1 MTLVLKGIGALIK
14 AKPLSRISA
23 TFDRL
28 KAQQRK
34 ALIPFV
40 TAGYPFAD
48 VTPELMH
55 AMVAGGAD
63 VIELGVPFSD
73 PSADGPVIQK
83 AGDKA
88 LAMGIGLIQ
97 VLAMVREFRK
107 VDSTTPVVLMG
118 YANPVER
125 YDQKHLTDGVASAF
139 VRDASAAGVD
149 GVLIVDY
156 PPEECEDFA
165 ADLRAHGMD
174 LIFLLAPT
182 STDARMQQ
190 VARVASGYVYYVSL
204 KGVTGSGALDTG
216 AVEAML
222 PRIRRHISTPVGVG
236 FGIRDA
242 ATAKTISRVADAVV
256 IGSKIIEL
264 LENAPRDQ
272 VGPTA
277 QAFLADIRNAL
288 DGA

>member
-1 MTLVLKGIGALIK
+1 M
-14 AKPLSRISA
+14 SRINT
-23 TFDRL
+23 TFTAL
-28 KAQQRK
+28 KASKRK

-88 LAMGIGLIQ
+88 LAFGIGLVQI
-97 VLAMVREFRK
+97 LAMVREFRQTNT
-107 VDSTTPVVLMG
+107 TTPVVLMG

-125 YDQKHLTDGVASAF
+125 YDQKHAKDGVSSPF
-139 VRDASAAGVD
+139 VKDAAAAGVD

-156 PPEECEDFA
+156 PPEECEAFA
-165 ADLRAHGMD
+165 LELRAHNMD

-182 STDARMQQ
+182 STDARMAQ

-204 KGVTGSGALDTG
+204 KGVTGSGALDVG
-216 AVEAML
+216 AVAAML
-222 PRIRRHISTPVGVG
+222 PRIRQHIHVPVGVG

-242 ATAKTISRVADAVV
+242 ATAKTIAQVADAVV
-256 IGSKIIEL
+256 IGSKIIQL
-264 LENAPRDQ
+264 LENQPRDR
-272 VGPTA
+272 VAATA
-277 QAFLADIRNAL
+277 QEFLNEIRTAL
-288 DGA
+288 DQ

>member
-1 MTLVLKGIGALIK
+1 MSRIETTFSALK
-14 AKPLSRISA
+14 AKN
-23 TFDRL
+23 
-28 KAQQRK
+28 RK
-34 ALIPFV
+34 ALIPFI

-88 LAMGIGLIQ
+88 LAFGIGLVQI
-97 VLAMVREFRK
+97 LAMVREFRQT
-107 VDSTTPVVLMG
+107 DTTTPVVLMG

-125 YDQKHLTDGVASAF
+125 YDQKHASQGVSSPF
-139 VRDASAAGVD
+139 VKDAAAAGVD

-156 PPEECEDFA
+156 PPEECEAFA
-165 ADLRAHGMD
+165 ADLRAHNMD

-182 STDARMQQ
+182 STDARMAQ

-204 KGVTGSGALDTG
+204 KGVTGSGALDIG

-222 PRIRRHISTPVGVG
+222 PRIRQHIHVPVGVG

-242 ATAKTISRVADAVV
+242 ATAKTLSKVADAVV
-256 IGSKIIEL
+256 IGSRIIQL
-264 LENAPRDQ
+264 LENQTRDQ
-272 VGPTA
+272 VAATA
-277 QAFLADIRNAL
+277 QSFLQEIRTAL
-288 DGA
+288 DS

>member
-14 AKPLSRISA
+14 AKTLSRISA
-23 TFDRL
+23 TFERL
-28 KAQQRK
+28 KAQKRK

-88 LAMGIGLIQ
+88 LSMGIGLVQ
-97 VLAMVREFRK
+97 VLSMVREFRK
-107 VDSTTPVVLMG
+107 LDTTTPVVLMG

-165 ADLRAHGMD
+165 ANLRAHGMD

-222 PRIRRHISTPVGVG
+222 PRIRQHISTPVGVG

-277 QAFLADIRNAL
+277 QAFLTDIRNAL
-288 DGA
+288 DAA

>member
-1 MTLVLKGIGALIK
+1 M
-14 AKPLSRISA
+14 SRIAA
-23 TFDRL
+23 TFSAL
-28 KAQQRK
+28 KAQGRK
-34 ALIPFV
+34 ALIPYV
-40 TAGYPFAD
+40 TAGFPFAD
-48 VTPELMH
+48 ITPELMH

-88 LAMGIGLIQ
+88 LAQGIGMVQ
-97 VLAMVREFRK
+97 VLAMVRNFRQQ
-107 VDSTTPVVLMG
+107 DPTTPVVLMG

-125 YDQKHLTDGVASAF
+125 YNQKHDRHDGKSAF
-139 VRDASAAGVD
+139 VSDAATAGVD

-156 PPEECEDFA
+156 PPEECEAFA
-165 ADLRAHGMD
+165 AELKQHGMD

-204 KGVTGSGALDTG
+204 KGVTGSGSLDTA
-216 AVEAML
+216 AVQAML
-222 PRIRRHISTPVGVG
+222 PRIRRHVSVPVGVG

-242 ATAKTISRVADAVV
+242 TTARAIGEVADAVV
-256 IGSKIIEL
+256 IGSRIIQLIDEQ
-264 LENAPRDQ
+264 PRDQ
-272 VGPTA
+272 VAATA
-277 QAFLADIRNAL
+277 QIFLREIRTAL
-288 DGA
+288 DS